1 MDTLFFLA
9 SKVLWAV
16 ASPDSLLLILL
27 LTSGLLL
34 ILNRTRLG
42 QWLLALVCA
51 LAVLVALL
59 PLGEWLIYP
68 LERRFAANP
77 ALPSRVDGIIVLG
90 GAVNPQRSSAWGQIE
105 YDDAAERMTAF
116 AALARRYPSA
126 QLVFTGGNGSLTGQ
140 AFKEADSVP
149 VFMRDM
155 GLGDR
160 ALVMEDQSR
169 NTHENVVRSKAL
181 VAPDVQESW
190 IMITSAAHMPR
201 ATGIFCAQNWP
212 VIPWPV
218 DHRSNPD
225 NLLRVELQFAGHLRE
240 LSMATREWL
249 GLLAYY
255 ISGRTDRLLPG
266 EATHCAK
273 VGS

>member
-9 SKVLWAV
+9 SKVLWAL

-34 ILNRTRLG
+34 ILHRPWLG
-42 QWLLALVCA
+42 HRLLALTCA

-59 PLGEWLIYP
+59 PLGEWLIHP
-68 LERRFAANP
+68 LEQRFTTNP
-77 ALPSRVDGIIVLG
+77 ALPSQVDGIIVLG
-90 GAVNPQRSSAWGQIE
+90 GAVNPQRSSAWGQIQ

-126 QLVFTGGNGSLTGQ
+126 RLVFTGGSGSLTGQ

-149 VFMRDM
+149 AFMQDM

-160 ALVMEDQSR
+160 ELVIEDQSR
-169 NTHENVVRSKAL
+169 NTHENVLLSKAL
-181 VAPDVQESW
+181 VAPAPQARW

-201 ATGIFCAQNWP
+201 ATGIFCAQDWP
-212 VIPWPV
+212 IIPWPV

-225 NLLRVELQFAGHLRE
+225 SLLRVELQFAGHLRE

-266 EATHCAK
+266 EGTHCATP
-273 VGS
+273 G